1 VANEVNRHYFLGK
14 EYVMPVISMFYGIIV
29 SMYFLDTKKHK
40 APHIHVSYQGK
51 EAVIAIPSGEV
62 LEGDMKANKLKL
74 AQAWIE
80 IHQEELMADWELAS
94 KGEQVFK
101 IEPLR

>member
-1 VANEVNRHYFLGK
+1 
-14 EYVMPVISMFYGIIV
+14 MPVISMFYGIIV
-29 SMYFLDTKKHK
+29 SMFFLDTKKHK

-62 LEGDMKANKLKL
+62 LEGSIKPNKLKL
-74 AQAWIE
+74 VQAWIE
-80 IHQEELMADWELAS
+80 IHNEDLMADWELAV
-94 KGEQVFK
+94 KGEPIFK